1 MEISS
6 NCRATD
12 RHQTIGMMSNL
23 FDGKSK
29 VLGVVEDVS
38 LGGLCVSN
46 IPSTFEDK
54 AEVCLSVVNGPHR
67 DFHLS
72 LQPRWVMPT
81 NRGMYKMIGFAILE
95 PPTDWQ
101 LFVEKMVDDRCNRDS
116 FYDMVTPTDAE
127 M

>member
-23 FDGKSK
+23 FDGKST

-46 IPSTFEDK
+46 IPASFEEK
-54 AEVCLSVVNGPHR
+54 AEVCLTVVNGPRR

-72 LQPRWVMPT
+72 LQPRWVQPT
-81 NRGMYKMIGFAILE
+81 NKGMYKVIGFAILE
-95 PPTDWQ
+95 PPADWHH
-101 LFVEKMVDDRCNRDS
+101 FIEKMVHDKSDRDP
-116 FYDMVTPTDAE
+116 FYAMVTPTDAE